1 MAKEINFKPK
11 KVTNP
16 NDRLDEDGVLCIR
29 GLLKHTQAIAHKV
42 ESHDK
47 TPNVDGI
54 IELVDNDDRPVGEL
68 TIQAKTYKQK
78 YQGQNKADIPAYFV
92 AYAARMR
99 NKVCVFF
106 SVDAYTNIIY
116 WKYISDDYIR
126 DFQKRGDNA
135 IHGYQFTKE
144 EILSNDNVHE
154 TIDRWKQIFNE
165 KIALLTKEK
174 KSAEEVMSESR
185 SAFSRIN
192 TDFHDLKDS
201 FIERKEIGMLYQ
213 WVKDELPQ
221 EESCV
226 KLLVGNAGMG
236 KSVIIKKVIH
246 RLDADG
252 ISCFAIK
259 ADKLQ
264 TPVGYTSNEHLE
276 LLRNTFASLMQGKRA
291 VLIIDQIDAL
301 SQYINSDRNKLEN
314 VTTLVNLFSE
324 DENLRNVRII
334 ISCRSFDLD
343 FDPKLSLLGRKPQ
356 IRLGMLDKEDVEK
369 VLDRLKVGLYKE
381 LDDKTKS
388 ILQTPQHLNLF
399 CRI

>member
-1 MAKEINFKPK
+1 M
-11 KVTNP
+11 
-16 NDRLDEDGVLCIR
+16 
-29 GLLKHTQAIAHKV
+29 
-42 ESHDK
+42 
-47 TPNVDGI
+47 
-54 IELVDNDDRPVGEL
+54 
-68 TIQAKTYKQK
+68 
-78 YQGQNKADIPAYFV
+78 
-92 AYAARMR
+92 
-99 NKVCVFF
+99 
-106 SVDAYTNIIY
+106 
-116 WKYISDDYIR
+116 
-126 DFQKRGDNA
+126 
-135 IHGYQFTKE
+135 
-144 EILSNDNVHE
+144 
-154 TIDRWKQIFNE
+154 
-165 KIALLTKEK
+165 
-174 KSAEEVMSESR
+174 
-185 SAFSRIN
+185 
-192 TDFHDLKDS
+192 
-201 FIERKEIGMLYQ
+201 
-213 WVKDELPQ
+213 
-221 EESCV
+221 
-226 KLLVGNAGMG
+226 
-236 KSVIIKKVIH
+236 
-246 RLDADG
+246 DADG

-314 VTTLVNLFSE
+314 VTTIVNLFSE

-399 CRI
+399 